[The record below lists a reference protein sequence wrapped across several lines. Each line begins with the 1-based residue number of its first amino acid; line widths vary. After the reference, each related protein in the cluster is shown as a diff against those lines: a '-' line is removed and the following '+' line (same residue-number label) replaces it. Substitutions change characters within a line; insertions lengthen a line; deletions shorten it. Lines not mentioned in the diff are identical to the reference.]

1 MSLQGNKTVNETGC
15 PAYLQVTN
23 WRDWFFVQGHPVRD
37 TIKGWSA
44 VGTWLH
50 VWEGTWVN
58 LWDTNTL
65 AYYSQPCFST
75 GFPVFSETCQPG
87 RGKWRVPRNHIPH
100 LTHKWPLGLWCP
112 GTLCWNCLCPSI
124 GFPWHM
130 LRMKGPH
137 VHSRDYMDRLPFMV
151 TIGWRF
157 KGLKAPV
164 MTLDQV
170 WKWDGLGMIRNA
182 QACMRSAGFSGR

>member
-1 MSLQGNKTVNETGC
+1 MERSG
-15 PAYLQVTN
+15 YLTACMRGDLGEILGYQHSCLLLTIL
-23 WRDWFFVQGHPVRD
+23 FFYRFPSIQWNLLTRKV
-37 TIKGWSA
+37 
-44 VGTWLH
+44 
-50 VWEGTWVN
+50 EG
-58 LWDTNTL
+58 DQE
-65 AYYSQPCFST
+65 S
-75 GFPVFSETCQPG
+75 
-87 RGKWRVPRNHIPH
+87 HPH

-137 VHSRDYMDRLPFMV
+137 IHSRDYMDRFPFMV

-157 KGLKAPV
+157 KGLKAPM
-164 MTLDQV
+164 MTLDQA

-182 QACMRSAGFSGR
+182 QACMRSAGFSRR